1 MAMLNFSEL
10 KSTKTA
16 QIELKKNGKEYEI
29 IYTNDEALKVSQLYI
44 NIIGSLDKISKIDE
58 SYSKQESETEEEST
72 NRIVSRFGE
81 VSKMFSECDNIL
93 DESHS
98 LIEKIIGKENL
109 KEILEI
115 EEITMTQG
123 TTSLF
128 LNAILLAI
136 NEARRKEVDN
146 LKNE

>member
-58 SYSKQESETEEEST
+58 PSKQESETEEEST

-128 LNAILLAI
+128 LNAIMLAI

>member
-1 MAMLNFSEL
+1 MLNFGEL

-16 QIELKKNGKEYEI
+16 KIELKKNGKEYEI

-81 VSKMFSECDNIL
+81 ASKMFSECDNIL

-109 KEILEI
+109 KEIVEI

-146 LKNE
+146 LKK

>member
-1 MAMLNFSEL
+1 MAMLNFGEL

-16 QIELKKNGKEYEI
+16 KIELKKNGKEYEI

-81 VSKMFSECDNIL
+81 ASKMFSECDNIL

-109 KEILEI
+109 KEIVEI

-146 LKNE
+146 LKK